1 MQKKI
6 SRLNAR
12 IPSEELTAFRTWCA
26 SHEMTM
32 SRVLTG
38 LIHTFNVRQQK
49 MDEAETE
56 KLRAKIEANAHEAA
70 QAFKQQGQQLLRE
83 AAGQSEALPMPDM
96 R

>member
-12 IPSEELTAFRTWCA
+12 IPSEELNAFRVWCA

-38 LIHTFNVRQQK
+38 LIHTFNARQQK

-56 KLRAKIEANAHEAA
+56 RLRQRVEAQAHEAV
-70 QAFKQQGQQLLRE
+70 QAYKKQAEQMVAE
-83 AAGQSEALPMPDM
+83 AARELPLPSPPEVQ
-96 R
+96 